1 LLTVEGLTKRFPGVI
16 ALENVSLSLG
26 AAEVIAIIGENGAG
40 KSTLMKI
47 LSGVY
52 QPDEGFIEL
61 EGTRFQP
68 KSPSEALDAGIR
80 IIYQELSGLDN
91 LDIASNIFLGRE
103 KRIGGFVDSKSMQA
117 ESRTI
122 LSRIGLDRDP
132 RTLLGD
138 LPIAEKQLVE
148 IARALS
154 LKVKVL
160 ILDEPTSS
168 LTSEET
174 ETLLGLV
181 KELKSQ
187 GVSIIYITH
196 RLDEI
201 NQIADRIVALR
212 DGKNAGELNGKTA
225 TKQEMIK
232 MMIGRD
238 LERATHSVM
247 EQGPVVLEADGLV
260 TGRYPAI
267 PNSFKVHQGEILGVA
282 GLVGAG
288 RSEIARALFG
298 IDRFSGSVMIDGKPA
313 RLKRPQDA
321 IRHGV
326 FLIPEDRRGCGLTV
340 ELSVAENATLPQL
353 KSVSKGGL
361 VNAAKQAQRA
371 QNIVDR
377 MKVKTAALNTTIS
390 TLSGG
395 NQQKVVLGR
404 WLELGPKL
412 LIVDEPTRGIDV
424 GSKSEIYDQLR
435 AIADAGTAILMI
447 SSDMEEIINISDRVM
462 VMHEGRITGTVAG
475 ADIKEETIMK
485 LATGGN

>member
-1 LLTVEGLTKRFPGVI
+1 
-16 ALENVSLSLG
+16 
-26 AAEVIAIIGENGAG
+26 
-40 KSTLMKI
+40 
-47 LSGVY
+47 
-52 QPDEGFIEL
+52 
-61 EGTRFQP
+61 
-68 KSPSEALDAGIR
+68 
-80 IIYQELSGLDN
+80 
-91 LDIASNIFLGRE
+91 
-103 KRIGGFVDSKSMQA
+103 
-117 ESRTI
+117 
-122 LSRIGLDRDP
+122 
-132 RTLLGD
+132 
-138 LPIAEKQLVE
+138 
-148 IARALS
+148 
-154 LKVKVL
+154 
-160 ILDEPTSS
+160 
-168 LTSEET
+168 
-174 ETLLGLV
+174 
-181 KELKSQ
+181 
-187 GVSIIYITH
+187 
-196 RLDEI
+196 
-201 NQIADRIVALR
+201 
-212 DGKNAGELNGKTA
+212 
-225 TKQEMIK
+225 
-232 MMIGRD
+232 
-238 LERATHSVM
+238 VM

-424 GSKSEIYDQLR
+424 GSIYDQLR